1 MTMINQMEGSS
12 PDHLTMKGI
21 CEMMKDQEQKEL
33 GKKGDLQ
40 E

>member
-21 CEMMKDQEQKEL
+21 WEMMKDQEQKEL